1 MRDTP
6 TPDRLYVSK
15 RYVVD
20 FRQLASDLDVDAKNV
35 FFMAMALGFL
45 NKEHEELEAKEG
57 YILIQNIK
65 EPEHALM
72 SAIAFDK
79 TGNLGV
85 FLDKKRVYTIAEE
98 YASGGLKYLK
108 NDVIKE
114 QFGSYNKRL
123 ESQLLQQ
130 FSKLII

>member
-15 RYVVD
+15 RYVDD
-20 FRQLASDLDVDAKNV
+20 FRRLANELDVDAKNV

-45 NKEHEELEAKEG
+45 NNEHEELDAKEG

-65 EPEHALM
+65 EPEQALM
-72 SAIAFDK
+72 NAIAFNK
-79 TGNLGV
+79 TGNLGI
-85 FLDKKRVYTIAEE
+85 FLDKKRVYAIAEE
-98 YASGGLKYLK
+98 YASGGIKHL
-108 NDVIKE
+108 NSDVIKE

-123 ESQLLQQ
+123 ESQLLLQ
-130 FSKLII
+130 FSKLVF